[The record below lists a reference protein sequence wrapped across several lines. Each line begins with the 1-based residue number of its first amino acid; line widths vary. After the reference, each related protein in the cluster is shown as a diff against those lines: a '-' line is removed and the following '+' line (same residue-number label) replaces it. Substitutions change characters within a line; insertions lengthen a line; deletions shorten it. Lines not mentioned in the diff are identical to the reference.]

1 MKLALFCHS
10 LISDWNNGN
19 AHFLRGLATE
29 LRLAGHFVRAF
40 EPADAWS
47 VQNLL
52 ASQGSLRLADLR
64 RHYPFLEI
72 ERYAPATF
80 DLDRALDGFDLVL
93 VHEWNSPDLIG
104 RIAALRARPGSR
116 FRVLFH
122 DTHHR
127 SVSDSR
133 AIAELGLSGFDGVLA
148 FGEAVRER
156 YLAAG
161 WGRRVWTFHE
171 AADTRIFQP
180 FPELLTGADLL
191 WIGNYGDEERTAELH
206 EYLLE
211 PARNLRL
218 SGTVYGVRYPESG
231 VRAVEA
237 AGLNYGGWLPN
248 YLAPRMFARHRM
260 TVHVPR
266 RPYAER
272 LPGIPT
278 IRMFEALAAGIPL
291 LSAPWNDCERLFRDG
306 DYLSVRS
313 GAAMQAGLCMLLE
326 DPEAARAMARHGRET
341 VLMRHTC
348 RHRAEQLLGIAA
360 ELGLGLGAQN
370 SGALALA

>member
-1 MKLALFCHS
+1 MKIAFFCHS

-29 LRLAGHFVRAF
+29 LRLAGHLVRAF
-40 EPADAWS
+40 EPWDAWS

-52 ASQGSLRLADLR
+52 TDHGDLKLNDLR
-64 RHYPFLEI
+64 RHYPFLDI
-72 ERYAPATF
+72 ERYDPATL
-80 DLDRALDGFDLVL
+80 DLSRALDGFDLVL
-93 VHEWNSPDLIG
+93 VHEWNTPELIR
-104 RIAALRARPGSR
+104 RIAALRAHAGSH

-133 AIAELGLSGFDGVLA
+133 AMAELGLEAFDGVLA
-148 FGEAVRER
+148 FGEAVRQR

-171 AADTRIFQP
+171 AADTRLFQP
-180 FPELLTGADLL
+180 QPELLPGADLL

-211 PARNLRL
+211 PARQLGL

-231 VRAVEA
+231 TRAVEA
-237 AGLNYGGWLPN
+237 AGLAYGGWLPN
-248 YLAPRMFARHRM
+248 YLVPRMFARHRM

-266 RPYAER
+266 RPYAES
-272 LPGIPT
+272 LPGVPT
-278 IRMFEALAAGIPL
+278 IRMFEALASGIPL

-306 DYLSVRS
+306 DYLAVRS
-313 GAAMQAGLCMLLE
+313 GAAMQAGMCMLLE
-326 DPEAARAMARHGRET
+326 EPAAARAMARQGRET

-348 RHRAEQLLGIAA
+348 RHRADQLLTIAA
-360 ELGLGLGAQN
+360 ELGIGVGTRN
-370 SGALALA
+370 PGALALA